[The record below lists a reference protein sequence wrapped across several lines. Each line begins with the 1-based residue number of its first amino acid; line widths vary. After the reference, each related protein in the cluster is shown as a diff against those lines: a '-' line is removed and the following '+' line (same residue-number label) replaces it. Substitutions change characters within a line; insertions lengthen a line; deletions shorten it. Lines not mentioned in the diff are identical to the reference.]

1 MRTHTGEK
9 PFSCHYCS
17 FRTTQKRNLKTHIR
31 THTGEKPYA
40 CVHCPYRSAWKG
52 NLNAHLLTH
61 RTLDEQGSSRNGNLG
76 PQGNF
81 GL

>member
-9 PFSCHYCS
+9 PFSCQFCT
-17 FRTTQKRNLKTHIR
+17 FRTTQKRNLITHIR

-40 CVHCPYRSAWKG
+40 CAHCPYRSAWKG

-61 RTLDEQGSSRNGNLG
+61 RNVDELGAGTRNDTLG
-76 PQGNF
+76 PQGNY
-81 GL
+81 G